1 MRRDLE
7 EAQIQQEA
15 TIVSLK
21 KKHQDAFAEM

>member
-21 KKHQDAFAEM
+21 KKHQDALAEM